1 MRFEVFFFFIIIIR
15 WEREGFFFFF
25 FFLLL
30 FFLPSLVAICLGGC
44 WNEWGREFWEIMG
57 RYRSGVINMMQRL
70 VSLSTCF
77 MRGRISIVRISNCK
91 YVLINGELPWKM

>member
-1 MRFEVFFFFIIIIR
+1 MRFEVFFFFHYCYSLGKGRI
-15 WEREGFFFFF
+15 FLFF